1 MSALGLR
8 LHQARIGLVRLA
20 STEDIAT
27 LLREA
32 SRAVG
37 DHKFSALF
45 LRTEWNQ
52 VVDAWQ
58 LTTWE
63 AYRDVQRLGR
73 RTRLPEVRRA
83 VLWKIFEQVREGL
96 TTRGLMTEAAVFHAL
111 ADAQAK
117 RPTPAYD
124 AAVV

>member
-32 SRAVG
+32 SAAVG
-37 DHKFSALF
+37 DHKFSPLF
-45 LRTEWNQ
+45 LRTEWDQ

-58 LTTWE
+58 LGMWE

-73 RTRLPEVRRA
+73 RTRLPGARRE
-83 VLWKIFEQVREGL
+83 VLWAMFEKVQAGL
-96 TTRGLMTEAAVFHAL
+96 KARGLMTESGVFQAL
-111 ADAQAK
+111 ADAQSDRA
-117 RPTPAYD
+117 PA
-124 AAVV
+124 